1 MKFSYFNRTTH
12 KWASLII
19 ALPLLLIIVTG
30 ILLLV
35 RKEFSALQ
43 PPSQKGISSIPS
55 IQFEQVLTAAQS
67 VKQAQIKSWADIDR
81 LDVRPDKGII
91 KIRAENSWEIQI
103 DSKTANV
110 LQVAYRR
117 SEWIESLH
125 DATFFHKNANLWLT
139 LPVGITLLLLWLTG
153 MYLFFQPYYKRWKR
167 SKTFNTD

>member
-1 MKFSYFNRTTH
+1 MKFSYFNRTIH

-30 ILLLV
+30 VLLLV
-35 RKEFSALQ
+35 RKEFAALQ

-91 KIRAENSWEIQI
+91 KIRAENSWEIQV
-103 DSKTANV
+103 DSETAKV

-125 DATFFHKNANLWLT
+125 DATFFQKNANLWLT
-139 LPVGITLLLLWLTG
+139 LPVGVALFILWLTG
-153 MYLFFQPYYKRWKR
+153 MYLFFQPYYKRWKK
-167 SKTFNTD
+167 SKSL

>member
-1 MKFSYFNRTTH
+1 M
-12 KWASLII
+12 
-19 ALPLLLIIVTG
+19 TG

-35 RKEFSALQ
+35 RKEFSVLQ
-43 PPSQKGISSIPS
+43 PPSQKGVSSIPS

-67 VKQAQIKSWADIDR
+67 VKQAQINSWADIDR

-103 DSKTANV
+103 DSETATV

-125 DATFFHKNANLWLT
+125 DATFFQKSANLWLM
-139 LPVGITLLLLWLTG
+139 LPVGLCLLLLWLTG
-153 MYLFFQPYYKRWKR
+153 MYLFFLPYFKRWKR
-167 SKTFNTD
+167 SKTF